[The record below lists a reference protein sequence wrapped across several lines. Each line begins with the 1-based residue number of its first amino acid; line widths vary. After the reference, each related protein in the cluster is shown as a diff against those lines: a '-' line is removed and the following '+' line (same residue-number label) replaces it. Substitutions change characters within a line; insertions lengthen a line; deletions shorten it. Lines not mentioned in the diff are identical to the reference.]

1 MVMGQAASSPLT
13 ADNSVEEEEEE
24 EEEALVSKPY
34 ALLLLHTSAH
44 VALQRG
50 EGAGFIP
57 KQQPLKIT

>member
-13 ADNSVEEEEEE
+13 ADNSVEEEE

>member
-13 ADNSVEEEEEE
+13 ADNIVEEEEE

-44 VALQRG
+44 VAL
-50 EGAGFIP
+50 
-57 KQQPLKIT
+57 